1 MLIIPLYMLRWVAFV
16 LLGSVLASAGAHP
29 LSTDAR
35 TFVYQCESME
45 QVIVVTTDGT
55 RGYLFSHWLSEP
67 LQREDDTLGY
77 RGESTYYLPA
87 EPADVAPG
95 QTAEITIQGQRLA
108 GCKNN
113 PRAAV
118 WEAAKL
124 RGVSYRAVGQEPP
137 WVLEIDRQY
146 GFLLMTGYDRLEQR
160 FPYTEP
166 VDDPKQRSTRYSAE
180 SNGDSLSITITS
192 ESCRDTMSG
201 TEFSSRVEIVWSGQ
215 TLRGCGR
222 PLH

>member
-1 MLIIPLYMLRWVAFV
+1 MIPPCMFRWLALV
-16 LLGSVLASAGAHP
+16 LLSSVFTSAAAHR

-35 TFVYQCESME
+35 TFVYQCEGVE
-45 QVIVVTTDGT
+45 QAIVVTTDGA
-55 RGYLFSHWLSEP
+55 RGYLFSPWLSEP
-67 LQREDDTLGY
+67 LQREDGTSTY
-77 RGESTYYLPA
+77 RGEGTYYLPA
-87 EPADVAPG
+87 EPADIAPG
-95 QTAEITIQGQRLA
+95 QTAEITIQGHRLA

-113 PRAAV
+113 SRAAV

-124 RGVSYRAVGQEPP
+124 RGVSYRAIGQEPP

-146 GFLLMTGYDRLEQR
+146 GFLLTTGYNRVEQR

-166 VDDPKQRSTRYSAE
+166 VNDPKQRSARYHAE

-201 TEFSSRVEIVWSGQ
+201 VAFSSRVEIAWREQ